1 MMNYT
6 QLPTCP
12 LCIEKLDSSVTGI
25 YYEMITRTFA
35 YENQNRWKDARATCI
50 VCSKTKNPTLSK
62 ASSRVDDNGQRN
74 TQSEEDCARCS
85 ICLDAENT
93 WICMIC
99 GYCGCGRYKYGHAID
114 HYFCTRHALTIH
126 YETNR
131 IWDYERDIYVHRL
144 IRSKEFLLLNLPDT
158 NEESNP
164 GNEKLMTANL
174 RNNVSILI
182 KRSMISLLNM
192 KQTHPFKLLGP
203 VLMPQKRRKKK
214 QRLMRAISR
223 KTRKAWRRRPNCQ
236 RRGLSNRNQRSR
248 I

>member
-1 MMNYT
+1 MVINFKSQDRADNFFKEFNCHSLNQYDELMYLLFAERLTFVRLDQEFDSYTSMMNYT

-114 HYFCTRHALTIH
+114 HYFCTRHAPVSYTHLRAH
-126 YETNR
+126 ETDSYLVCR
-131 IWDYERDIYVHRL
+131 
-144 IRSKEFLLLNLPDT
+144 LLL
-158 NEESNP
+158 E
-164 GNEKLMTANL
+164 
-174 RNNVSILI
+174 
-182 KRSMISLLNM
+182 
-192 KQTHPFKLLGP
+192 
-203 VLMPQKRRKKK
+203 KKK
-214 QRLMRAISR
+214 NQFKYSSCPMR
-223 KTRKAWRRRPNCQ
+223 
-236 RRGLSNRNQRSR
+236 
-248 I
+248 